1 MPASTWF
8 SFAITF
14 AVCRNIQKQHILKNR
29 FCNIY
34 FKTQPISLVS
44 SGSMSLKK
52 QIFSGKTDRYQG
64 ITIQSDMEE
73 CSDSEF
79 QKKLE
84 GS

>member
-8 SFAITF
+8 SYAVTF

-29 FCNIY
+29 YCNIS
-34 FKTQPISLVS
+34 FKTQAISLVS
-44 SGSMSLKK
+44 TGSMSLNKH
-52 QIFSGKTDRYQG
+52 IFSGKTDRYQG
-64 ITIQSDMEE
+64 IIVQSDKEE
-73 CSDSEF
+73 CLDSEF